1 MERRV
6 KLSRFSRAG
15 SAVAIG
21 ALALTLAACG
31 SDDPVGSA
39 DGATDGSSEGS
50 SETASDL
57 SGELNGAGASS
68 QESAMEA
75 WRAGFQSANPDVTVN
90 YDPVGSGGGRTQF
103 LEGGVAFA
111 GSDAVLKE
119 EEITQSQ
126 AVCGP
131 DGAIDLPVY
140 VSPIAIIY
148 NLPDVAE
155 LNLAPATIAGI
166 FNGTITQWNAPE
178 IAADNPDATL
188 PDLAITPV
196 HRSDESGTTENFTE
210 YLAATAGDAW
220 GHEPSGDWPTQGGE
234 SAQGTSGVVQTV
246 QGGEGTI
253 GYADASQA
261 GDLGV
266 ASLKVG
272 DEYVGPSP
280 EAAAKILEAS
290 APIEGRGDSHIVMDI
305 DHKTTEAGVYPAVLV
320 SYQIACLQY
329 DDEAKADLVKGWLT
343 YVASS
348 DGQQAAAEGAGSAP
362 LTSALEERI
371 SGIAEGISAK

>member
-15 SAVAIG
+15 SAVAVG

-31 SDDPVGSA
+31 SDDPVGGA
-39 DGATDGSSEGS
+39 DGSTGGSSEGS

-148 NLPDVAE
+148 NLPEVAE

-188 PDLAITPV
+188 PDVATTPA
-196 HRSDESGTTENFTE
+196 HRSNE
-210 YLAATAGDAW
+210 
-220 GHEPSGDWPTQGGE
+220 
-234 SAQGTSGVVQTV
+234 
-246 QGGEGTI
+246 
-253 GYADASQA
+253 
-261 GDLGV
+261 
-266 ASLKVG
+266 
-272 DEYVGPSP
+272 
-280 EAAAKILEAS
+280 
-290 APIEGRGDSHIVMDI
+290 
-305 DHKTTEAGVYPAVLV
+305 
-320 SYQIACLQY
+320 
-329 DDEAKADLVKGWLT
+329 
-343 YVASS
+343 
-348 DGQQAAAEGAGSAP
+348 
-362 LTSALEERI
+362 
-371 SGIAEGISAK
+371 